1 MVVTIVQT
9 PSRAFA
15 DLEDTFEQQPKAE
28 LCTQPDVVQLP
39 HHHPGRFAAL
49 DAESS
54 SDQLS
59 ELSTPSSPQPL
70 SAQRLRD
77 KYNRLYAMADSAPEG
92 PLSDVSNGAATPL
105 QQPAGSLNTGGNV
118 TADAA
123 QGNGYSRAN
132 SQRADVHLSLTEMLL
147 LQEDSVGESRAT
159 PLLSHR
165 LSMASVRGDGSH
177 ASFSALSPH
186 SANSEPGSFQLSPSQ
201 LYTAAESASSQQ
213 VGTSDSDQGWPGP
226 APEWISIVVRGKHKD
241 RETFAQYHVPEGLVY
256 VNGIKLSPKVYTWLY
271 KR

>member
-1 MVVTIVQT
+1 MLVTADSSCFCV
-9 PSRAFA
+9 SA
-15 DLEDTFEQQPKAE
+15 DLDDNLEQQ
-28 LCTQPDVVQLP
+28 TSQPDVSQLSQQ
-39 HHHPGRFAAL
+39 HHDRLAAI
-49 DAESS
+49 DAEPS

-59 ELSTPSSPQPL
+59 ELSTTSSPQPL

-77 KYNRLYAMADSAPEG
+77 KYNRLYAMADSAPDG
-92 PLSDVSNGAATPL
+92 PVPSVSDATATPL
-105 QQPAGSLNTGGNV
+105 QQSAESLSTGAHV

-123 QGNGYSRAN
+123 QGSGYSRAH

-165 LSMASVRGDGSH
+165 LSMASVRGD

-186 SANSEPGSFQLSPSQ
+186 SANSEPGSSQ
-201 LYTAAESASSQQ
+201 ISSSQPYTAAESASSQQ

-256 VNGIKLSPKVYTWLY
+256 VNGNKLSPKVHTSLDHLSKY
-271 KR
+271 KPG